1 MTSRVRA
8 VAAAAAAIINTD
20 SVNVADERCVT
31 RKANII
37 DEERASLQPETRR
50 RRRLTL
56 PPSLSL
62 SSFLSLSLS
71 PSLCVS
77 SSRAVMTYH
86 DNDDYSSRQRKQ
98 SIKYLGCH
106 RRDGELATTVASL
119 RQYQSFCQYVCLSIR
134 IHIKFREEQIQLHAT
149 ENAP

>member
-20 SVNVADERCVT
+20 SVNAADERCVT

-56 PPSLSL
+56 PPSLSA
-62 SSFLSLSLS
+62 LSLSLS
-71 PSLCVS
+71 
-77 SSRAVMTYH
+77 
-86 DNDDYSSRQRKQ
+86 
-98 SIKYLGCH
+98 
-106 RRDGELATTVASL
+106 
-119 RQYQSFCQYVCLSIR
+119 LSITVCV
-134 IHIKFREEQIQLHAT
+134 E
-149 ENAP
+149 